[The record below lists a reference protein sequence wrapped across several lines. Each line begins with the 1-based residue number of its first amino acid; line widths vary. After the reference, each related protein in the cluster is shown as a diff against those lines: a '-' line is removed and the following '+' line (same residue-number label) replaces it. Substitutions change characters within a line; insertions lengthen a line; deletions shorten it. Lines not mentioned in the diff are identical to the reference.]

1 MKLIKDISCMIEEE
15 ICDAEQYAREAVL
28 EKDQHPALA
37 RTYHQLAEDELGHAD
52 RLHTQV
58 VSLIDEHKRNNGAPP
73 EAMQAVYDYL
83 HERQIEKVARVK
95 VMLAEFKG

>member
-1 MKLIKDISCMIEEE
+1 MKIIKELCCDIEEE
-15 ICDAEQYAREAVL
+15 VCDAENYAREAVL

-37 RTYHQLAEDELGHAD
+37 RTYHQLAEEELGHAD

-58 VSLIDEHKRNNGAPP
+58 VSLIDEYKRNNGAPP